1 MSTPIPAST
10 TGTYYATITTNYGI
24 KSDYGYPL
32 AEGGVTAFVM
42 YPDNDSGGGGGGG
55 GTTSN
60 IITKTYGDPPFDL
73 TTVGLP
79 DDAKGKITYTS
90 SDDKI
95 LSIKGSTAT
104 IRRSG
109 TVRITASSSGDVKY
123 QSVYGSVTIEIK
135 PARLIVIAN
144 DKKVVKGSRMPTFT
158 YYTNGLKYNDTFI
171 GPTMT
176 TTAKDTNTIGTYDI
190 NIYGGAPSNPS
201 YIISYQKGKLRIVDE
216 DEEADTHNNDGNSNA
231 GGDSGNTSNS
241 SDGKSSGTD
250 GNTSNGK
257 NSGTGGNTSSG
268 KNSGTGGQSKKGQTT
283 GSRSKPSASVTT
295 DGTTTAKHSEITTP
309 DKNPSSDEQKIA
321 QSSFVPTERGII
333 IIDNLFF
340 LCIIMWL
347 LLIILFR
354 RKKKDNDDDK
364 QGAKKI

>member
-1 MSTPIPAST
+1 
-10 TGTYYATITTNYGI
+10 
-24 KSDYGYPL
+24 
-32 AEGGVTAFVM
+32 
-42 YPDNDSGGGGGGG
+42 
-55 GTTSN
+55 
-60 IITKTYGDPPFDL
+60 
-73 TTVGLP
+73 
-79 DDAKGKITYTS
+79 
-90 SDDKI
+90 
-95 LSIKGSTAT
+95 
-104 IRRSG
+104 
-109 TVRITASSSGDVKY
+109 
-123 QSVYGSVTIEIK
+123 VYGSFTIEIK

-190 NIYGGAPSNPS
+190 NISGGAPSNPS
-201 YIISYQKGKLRIVDE
+201 YMISYQNGKLRIVDE
-216 DEEADTHNNDGNSNA
+216 EEEADTHNNDGNSNA

-257 NSGTGGNTSSG
+257 NT
-268 KNSGTGGQSKKGQTT
+268 GTGGQSKKGQTT

-321 QSSFVPTERGII
+321 PSSFVPTERGII

-340 LCIIMWL
+340 LCIIIWL

-364 QGAKKI
+364 QGGSANLKLYLKGTLS